1 MATADRVKEKLQNLI
16 GKANATTGNTDADMT
31 AAVSALI
38 AGFGQGAGNAVQI
51 GQETPAPSF
60 INLFYALEQGTAVT
74 GTFTLASALSGE
86 TLIFSSGL
94 PALNGIMLVNTER
107 TTSLDSQE
115 GVWISIA
122 LLSGGDI
129 AFSFFMNTSYVA
141 SAGGIAPR
149 IDNYRFDGG
158 DLYLTPTFKGNIQYT
173 PLRVGEKYRWVAW

>member
-1 MATADRVKEKLQNLI
+1 MATADRVKEKLQSLI
-16 GKANATTGNTDADMT
+16 GQANATTGNTDADMT

-94 PALNGIMLVNTER
+94 PALNGIMLVNTDR
-107 TTSLDSQE
+107 TTSLGAE

-122 LLSGGDI
+122 LLSDGDI
-129 AFSFFMNTSYVA
+129 AFSSVLNTAYTA
-141 SAGGIAPR
+141 TAGGIALR
-149 IDNYRFDGG
+149 VNNYRFDGG
-158 DLYLTPTFKGNIQYT
+158 DLYLTPTFPGNVQYT
-173 PLRVGEKYRWVAW
+173 PFRVGENYRWVAW